1 MDIIQLLKIFLIAL
15 GASIGANIRY
25 FFLRKLEILKY
36 SEYRLLTIN
45 LISSFI
51 LGLLFPFF
59 IKTNLKIEEELIFLF
74 LFSFI
79 GSLSSFSK
87 FISDFYLLILNN
99 NLKRSTLFIS
109 CSIVLGI
116 LFFNFGYL
124 IISN

>member
-15 GASIGANIRY
+15 GAIIGANIRY
-25 FFLRKLEILKY
+25 FFLRKLETLKY

-45 LISSFI
+45 LFSSFI

-79 GSLSSFSK
+79 GSLSSFST
-87 FISDFYLLILNN
+87 FISDFYMLILNN
-99 NLKRSTLFIS
+99 NFKRSTLLIIF
-109 CSIVLGI
+109 SIVLGI
-116 LFFNFGYL
+116 LFFNCGFL
-124 IISN
+124 IVSN

>member
-15 GASIGANIRY
+15 GAIIGANIRY
-25 FFLRKLEILKY
+25 FFIRKLEILKY

-45 LISSFI
+45 LFSSFI

-79 GSLSSFSK
+79 GSLSSFST
-87 FISDFYLLILNN
+87 FISDFYMLILNN
-99 NLKRSTLFIS
+99 NLKRSTLLIIF
-109 CSIVLGI
+109 SIVLGI

>member
-15 GASIGANIRY
+15 GAIIGANIRY

-45 LISSFI
+45 LFSSFI

-79 GSLSSFSK
+79 GSLSSFST
-87 FISDFYLLILNN
+87 FISDFYMLILNK
-99 NLKRSTLFIS
+99 NLKRSTLLIIFA
-109 CSIVLGI
+109 IVLGI

>member
-15 GASIGANIRY
+15 GAIIGANLRY

-45 LISSFI
+45 LFSSFI

-74 LFSFI
+74 LFTFI
-79 GSLSSFSK
+79 GSLSSFST
-87 FISDFYLLILNN
+87 FISDFYMLILNN
-99 NLKRSTLFIS
+99 NFKRSTLLIFF
-109 CSIVLGI
+109 SIVLGI

-124 IISN
+124 IVSN

>member
-15 GASIGANIRY
+15 GAIIGANIRY

-45 LISSFI
+45 LFSSFI

-74 LFSFI
+74 LFFFI
-79 GSLSSFSK
+79 GSLSSFST
-87 FISDFYLLILNN
+87 FISDFYMLILNN
-99 NLKRSTLFIS
+99 NLKRSTLLIIF
-109 CSIVLGI
+109 SIVLGI
-116 LFFNFGYL
+116 LFFNCGFL
-124 IISN
+124 IVSN

>member
-15 GASIGANIRY
+15 GAIIGANIRY

-59 IKTNLKIEEELIFLF
+59 IKTTLKIEGEIIFLF

-79 GSLSSFSK
+79 GSLSSFSA
-87 FISDFYLLILNN
+87 FISDFYMLILNN
-99 NLKRSTLFIS
+99 NLKRSTLLIIF
-109 CSIVLGI
+109 SIVLGI

>member
-15 GASIGANIRY
+15 GAIIGANIRY

-79 GSLSSFSK
+79 GSLSSFST
-87 FISDFYLLILNN
+87 FISDFYMLILNN
-99 NLKRSTLFIS
+99 NFKRSTLLIFF
-109 CSIVLGI
+109 SIVLGI

-124 IISN
+124 IVSN

>member
-15 GASIGANIRY
+15 GAIIGANTRY

-45 LISSFI
+45 LFSSFI

-79 GSLSSFSK
+79 GSLSSFST
-87 FISDFYLLILNN
+87 FISDFYMLILNN
-99 NLKRSTLFIS
+99 NFKRSTLLIFF
-109 CSIVLGI
+109 SIVLGI

>member
-1 MDIIQLLKIFLIAL
+1 MDIIQFLKIFLIAL
-15 GASIGANIRY
+15 GAIIGANIRY

-45 LISSFI
+45 LFSSFI

-79 GSLSSFSK
+79 GSLSSFST
-87 FISDFYLLILNN
+87 FISDFYMLILNN
-99 NLKRSTLFIS
+99 NFKRSTLLIFF
-109 CSIVLGI
+109 SIVLGI

>member
-15 GASIGANIRY
+15 GAIIGANIRY
-25 FFLRKLEILKY
+25 FFLRKLKILKY

-45 LISSFI
+45 LFSSFI

-79 GSLSSFSK
+79 GSLSSFST
-87 FISDFYLLILNN
+87 FISDFYMLILNN
-99 NLKRSTLFIS
+99 NFKRSTLLIFF
-109 CSIVLGI
+109 SIVLGI

>member
-15 GASIGANIRY
+15 GAIIGANIRY
-25 FFLRKLEILKY
+25 FFLRKLETLKY

-45 LISSFI
+45 LFSSFI

-79 GSLSSFSK
+79 GSLSSFST
-87 FISDFYLLILNN
+87 FISDFYMLILNN
-99 NLKRSTLFIS
+99 NLKRSTLLIIF
-109 CSIVLGI
+109 SIVLGI

>member
-15 GASIGANIRY
+15 GAIIGANIRY

-36 SEYRLLTIN
+36 SEYKLLTIN
-45 LISSFI
+45 LFSSFI

-79 GSLSSFSK
+79 GSLSSFST
-87 FISDFYLLILNN
+87 FISDFYMLILNN
-99 NLKRSTLFIS
+99 NLKRSTLLIIF
-109 CSIVLGI
+109 SIVLGI

>member
-15 GASIGANIRY
+15 GAIIGANIRY

-45 LISSFI
+45 LFSSFI

-79 GSLSSFSK
+79 GSLSSFSA
-87 FISDFYLLILNN
+87 FISDFYMLILNN
-99 NLKRSTLFIS
+99 NLKRSTLLIIF
-109 CSIVLGI
+109 SIVLGI

>member
-15 GASIGANIRY
+15 GAIIGANLRY

-45 LISSFI
+45 LFSSFI
-51 LGLLFPFF
+51 LGLIFPFF

-79 GSLSSFSK
+79 GSLSSFST
-87 FISDFYLLILNN
+87 FISDFYMLILNN
-99 NLKRSTLFIS
+99 NLKRSTLFIIF
-109 CSIVLGI
+109 SIVLGI

>member
-15 GASIGANIRY
+15 GAIIGANIRY

-45 LISSFI
+45 LFSSFI

-59 IKTNLKIEEELIFLF
+59 IKTNLKIEEELIFLSF
-74 LFSFI
+74 FSFI
-79 GSLSSFSK
+79 GSLSSFST
-87 FISDFYLLILNN
+87 FISDFYMLILNN
-99 NLKRSTLFIS
+99 NFKRSTLLILF
-109 CSIVLGI
+109 SILLGI

>member
-1 MDIIQLLKIFLIAL
+1 MDIIQLLKIFLIAF
-15 GASIGANIRY
+15 GAIIGANIRY

-45 LISSFI
+45 LFSSFI

-79 GSLSSFSK
+79 GSLSSFST
-87 FISDFYLLILNN
+87 FISDFYMLILNN
-99 NLKRSTLFIS
+99 NFKRSTLLIIF
-109 CSIVLGI
+109 SIVLGI

>member
-15 GASIGANIRY
+15 GAIIGANIRY

-45 LISSFI
+45 LFSSFI

-79 GSLSSFSK
+79 GSLSSFST
-87 FISDFYLLILNN
+87 FISDFYMLILNN
-99 NLKRSTLFIS
+99 NFKRSSLLIFF
-109 CSIVLGI
+109 SIVLGI

>member
-15 GASIGANIRY
+15 GAIIGANIRY
-25 FFLRKLEILKY
+25 FFLRKLETLKY

-45 LISSFI
+45 LFSSFI

-79 GSLSSFSK
+79 GSLSSFST
-87 FISDFYLLILNN
+87 FISDFYMLILNN
-99 NLKRSTLFIS
+99 NFKRSTLLIFF
-109 CSIVLGI
+109 SIVLGI

-124 IISN
+124 MISN

>member
-15 GASIGANIRY
+15 GAIIGANIRY
-25 FFLRKLEILKY
+25 FLLRKLEILKY

-45 LISSFI
+45 LFSSFI

-79 GSLSSFSK
+79 GSLSSFST
-87 FISDFYLLILNN
+87 FISDFYMLILNN
-99 NLKRSTLFIS
+99 NLKRSTLLIIF
-109 CSIVLGI
+109 SIVLGI

>member
-15 GASIGANIRY
+15 GAIIGANIRY

-45 LISSFI
+45 LFSSFI

-79 GSLSSFSK
+79 GSLSSFST

-99 NLKRSTLFIS
+99 NLKRSTLLIFF
-109 CSIVLGI
+109 SIVLGI

-124 IISN
+124 MISN

>member
-15 GASIGANIRY
+15 GAIIGANIRY

-45 LISSFI
+45 LFSSFI

-79 GSLSSFSK
+79 GSLSSFST
-87 FISDFYLLILNN
+87 FISDFYMLILNN
-99 NLKRSTLFIS
+99 NFKRSTLLIIF
-109 CSIVLGI
+109 SIVLGI

>member
-15 GASIGANIRY
+15 GAIIGANIRY

-45 LISSFI
+45 LFSSFI

-74 LFSFI
+74 LFYLI
-79 GSLSSFSK
+79 GSLSSFST
-87 FISDFYLLILNN
+87 FISDFYMLILNN
-99 NLKRSTLFIS
+99 NFKRSTLLIFF
-109 CSIVLGI
+109 SIVLGI

-124 IISN
+124 MISN

>member
-15 GASIGANIRY
+15 GAIIGANIRY

-45 LISSFI
+45 LFSSFI
-51 LGLLFPFF
+51 LGLIFPFF

-74 LFSFI
+74 LFTFI
-79 GSLSSFSK
+79 GSLSSFST
-87 FISDFYLLILNN
+87 FISDFYMLILNN
-99 NLKRSTLFIS
+99 NFKRSTLLIIF
-109 CSIVLGI
+109 SIVLGI

>member
-1 MDIIQLLKIFLIAL
+1 MDIIQFLKIFLIAF
-15 GASIGANIRY
+15 GAIIGANIRY
-25 FFLRKLEILKY
+25 FFLRKLKILKY

-45 LISSFI
+45 LFSSFI

-79 GSLSSFSK
+79 GSLSSFST
-87 FISDFYLLILNN
+87 FISDFYMLILNN
-99 NLKRSTLFIS
+99 NLKRSTLLIIF
-109 CSIVLGI
+109 SIVLGI

>member
-15 GASIGANIRY
+15 GAIIGANIRY

-45 LISSFI
+45 LFSSFI

-74 LFSFI
+74 LFTFI
-79 GSLSSFSK
+79 GSLSSFST
-87 FISDFYLLILNN
+87 FISDFYMLILNN
-99 NLKRSTLFIS
+99 NLKRPTLLIVF
-109 CSIVLGI
+109 SIVLGI

-124 IISN
+124 IITN

>member
-1 MDIIQLLKIFLIAL
+1 MDISQLLKIFLIAL
-15 GASIGANIRY
+15 GAIIGANIRY

-45 LISSFI
+45 LFSSFI

-79 GSLSSFSK
+79 GSLSSFST
-87 FISDFYLLILNN
+87 FISDFYILLLNN
-99 NLKRSTLFIS
+99 NFKRSTLLILF
-109 CSIVLGI
+109 SIVLGI

>member
-15 GASIGANIRY
+15 GAIIGANIRY

-45 LISSFI
+45 LFSSFI

-79 GSLSSFSK
+79 GSLSSFST
-87 FISDFYLLILNN
+87 FISDFYMLISNN
-99 NLKRSTLFIS
+99 NLKRSTLLIIF
-109 CSIVLGI
+109 SIVLGI

-124 IISN
+124 IVSN

>member
-15 GASIGANIRY
+15 GAIIGANIRY

-45 LISSFI
+45 LFSSFI

-79 GSLSSFSK
+79 GSLSSFST
-87 FISDFYLLILNN
+87 FISDFYMLILNN
-99 NLKRSTLFIS
+99 NLKRSTLLIFF
-109 CSIVLGI
+109 SIVLGI

>member
-1 MDIIQLLKIFLIAL
+1 MDIIQLLKICLIAL
-15 GASIGANIRY
+15 GAMIGANIRY

-45 LISSFI
+45 LFSSFI

-79 GSLSSFSK
+79 GSLSSFST
-87 FISDFYLLILNN
+87 FISDFYMLILNN
-99 NLKRSTLFIS
+99 NLKRSTLLIIF
-109 CSIVLGI
+109 SIVLGI

>member
-1 MDIIQLLKIFLIAL
+1 MDIIQLLRIFLIAL
-15 GASIGANIRY
+15 GAIIGANIRY

-45 LISSFI
+45 LFSSFI

-79 GSLSSFSK
+79 GSLSSFST
-87 FISDFYLLILNN
+87 FISDFYKLILNN
-99 NLKRSTLFIS
+99 NFKRSTLLVLL
-109 CSIVLGI
+109 SIVLGI
-116 LFFNFGYL
+116 LFFKFGYL
-124 IISN
+124 ITSN

>member
-15 GASIGANIRY
+15 GAIIGANIRY

-45 LISSFI
+45 LFSSFI

-79 GSLSSFSK
+79 GSLSSFST
-87 FISDFYLLILNN
+87 FISDFYMLILNN
-99 NLKRSTLFIS
+99 NFKRSSLLIIF
-109 CSIVLGI
+109 SIALGI

>member
-15 GASIGANIRY
+15 GAIIGANIRY

-45 LISSFI
+45 LFSSFI

-74 LFSFI
+74 LFFFI
-79 GSLSSFSK
+79 GSLSSFST
-87 FISDFYLLILNN
+87 FISDFYMLILNN
-99 NLKRSTLFIS
+99 NLKRYTLLIFF
-109 CSIVLGI
+109 SIVLGI

>member
-15 GASIGANIRY
+15 GAIIGANIRY

-36 SEYRLLTIN
+36 TEYRLLSIN
-45 LISSFI
+45 LFSSFI

-59 IKTNLKIEEELIFLF
+59 IKTNLKIEEELIILF

-79 GSLSSFSK
+79 GSLSSFST
-87 FISDFYLLILNN
+87 FISDFYMLILNN
-99 NLKRSTLFIS
+99 NLKRSTLLIIF
-109 CSIVLGI
+109 SIVLGI